1 MAYYLEDQL
10 TGPALGARRP
20 TINDFFLSSYTMS
33 VYDGCEFGCA
43 YCDGWAYRVRP
54 FNETVRIGVNL
65 LDLVDAELPHISRGD
80 LIGITALT
88 DPYQP
93 VEASYRMT
101 RQLLRRF
108 AEVGQPCLILTKSHT
123 VLEDLVLLEQIN
135 AKSLAVVMFTLLTVD
150 PYISARIEDK
160 APVPS
165 LRLDAIRELKRA
177 GIPVGVALLP
187 IIPYVNDT
195 DLLLNSTL
203 RAISEAGADF
213 VIWDYLHIPSERH
226 RARIGNMLQRIGS
239 YPPNYYRD
247 LYRIPDANASKLNSM
262 SPLPHITYRSERDH
276 ELVERCDALNLPVR
290 APHRL
295 YAGKLNPANEAA
307 LLLKHAAARDAMQ
320 GRTNIASIGQTLANR
335 VYAGV
340 ATDAELRQSPL
351 YPTLREVLGR
361 EQNSAGG
368 S

>member
-1 MAYYLEDQL
+1 
-10 TGPALGARRP
+10 
-20 TINDFFLSSYTMS
+20 
-33 VYDGCEFGCA
+33 
-43 YCDGWAYRVRP
+43 
-54 FNETVRIGVNL
+54 
-65 LDLVDAELPHISRGD
+65 
-80 LIGITALT
+80 
-88 DPYQP
+88 
-93 VEASYRMT
+93 
-101 RQLLRRF
+101 
-108 AEVGQPCLILTKSHT
+108 
-123 VLEDLVLLEQIN
+123 
-135 AKSLAVVMFTLLTVD
+135 
-150 PYISARIEDK
+150 
-160 APVPS
+160 
-165 LRLDAIRELKRA
+165 
-177 GIPVGVALLP
+177 
-187 IIPYVNDT
+187 
-195 DLLLNSTL
+195 
-203 RAISEAGADF
+203 
-213 VIWDYLHIPSERH
+213 
-226 RARIGNMLQRIGS
+226 
-239 YPPNYYRD
+239 
-247 LYRIPDANASKLNSM
+247 LNSM